1 MSQPDTNTPTSQAL
15 LDASAALFTLRDA
28 LLQLS
33 FTLKDWQFEAD
44 TTGRHS
50 AATATHDFLERI
62 RASRG
67 PGTL

>member
-1 MSQPDTNTPTSQAL
+1 MTQPDINTPTSQAL

-44 TTGRHS
+44 IPGRHQ
-50 AATATHDFLERI
+50 AANTTHDFLERI

-67 PGTL
+67 PGTP